1 MKRHVTGLY
10 HAIVMEDAPTLEFR
24 LHDDGRWLNRLPVVV
39 GAAAGLT
46 MWVAVAVGVLYAA

>member
-10 HAIVMEDAPTLEFR
+10 HAIVMDDAPTLEFR
-24 LHDDGRWLNRLPVVV
+24 LPDDGRWLARMPLVV

-46 MWVAVAVGVLYAA
+46 MWVAVVVGVLYAA